1 MVCVCKYII
10 SSFTLA
16 LIPAMSLEYIKFDRE
31 INRIPFVTSLVI
43 LCLLPGTCHP
53 SREIL
58 SSESIRA
65 DGVEISEIYHFNN
78 AVIQNHIC
86 IAQDTMKMLHLSIQ
100 TCIKSF

>member
-10 SSFTLA
+10 LSFTLA

-43 LCLLPGTCHP
+43 SWLLPGTCHP

-65 DGVEISEIYHFNN
+65 DGVEISDIYHLNN
-78 AVIQNHIC
+78 AYYSKSYLYSTRYNENASFEHS
-86 IAQDTMKMLHLSIQ
+86 DLH
-100 TCIKSF
+100 